1 MLLWPVYPPKRGQS
15 TGRSV
20 NPAFE
25 AGNAAIQ
32 GPGRVWDGLLV
43 AALPTSAIVNPKCRT
58 ENFCFDRSLRL
69 KSRWRSALRHYNRH
83 HRNAKCSFSG
93 LFLENYWRARCYP
106 SAMYIVFSILAL
118 ITSQVVMVTHKKHT
132 LRVNTTLFFN
142 FLDIL
147 QRCFP
152 PSPADHG
159 VTAQPHSALL
169 CLDILQLW
177 TLQSK
182 KSSRERRTQRW
193 RHWEEGNYQVSQS
206 QQAITFLWDQ
216 LEG

>member
-32 GPGRVWDGLLV
+32 GPGRVWDGLLA

-118 ITSQVVMVTHKKHT
+118 ITSQVVMVTHKNT
-132 LRVNTTLFFN
+132 LSGWTPHCFLIFWTFFRDVSPLPQLTMESLHSLTVLCCAWTSSNSGHSRAKSQVEKGEHKDEGTERKETIKYHNPNKPLLFSG
-142 FLDIL
+142 I
-147 QRCFP
+147 
-152 PSPADHG
+152 S
-159 VTAQPHSALL
+159 
-169 CLDILQLW
+169 
-177 TLQSK
+177 
-182 KSSRERRTQRW
+182 
-193 RHWEEGNYQVSQS
+193 
-206 QQAITFLWDQ
+206 
-216 LEG
+216 